1 MWNLLKWFSSPSKK
15 EEAAMKAAM
24 HHAREKR
31 EAAKM
36 AQSASHIG
44 ALPTGR
50 DETSRANFATLEN
63 TVDGAHESYAPP
75 VDSAYEQESAR
86 AGRDLFSAA
95 KTPRESGLRR
105 NAMAYW
111 RKNTNSER
119 PSDSHYYTDLTS
131 ASAYDWQN
139 PLADAAS
146 SNKKAVKGGS
156 MIGSDLSSL
165 SAFLTCNSKNYLAGM
180 YARKSQCEVQG
191 QEFDSLKSAK
201 NEVTSQDLASYPHYK
216 GEWQPEIAQTPV
228 TQSALTANL
237 FSAAADALNE
247 RRALDFAIPVEE
259 DTASAVTSVGESAV
273 DEYSDDFRTNH
284 AWTLS
289 AVSGSPTASEPEVQ
303 ALNEELT
310 ESLNSIESSPQCDLL
325 FEQSAAAAGAIFRG
339 AKPMQ
344 TLDVTLPAASLD
356 AMRVTDSI
364 NEIKREDEAG
374 DNFANTGNLEPSF
387 PFVAQSQ
394 AEQSITLDSL
404 PPQQFVD
411 IRIAAADSGE
421 TSPEILRALAYDVNP
436 DVRFAIAE
444 NHNVDQEILS
454 ILTADENPYVAHRA
468 RKTLQRIE
476 GGQVKQ
482 GNFVQ
487 TRSSNSMADRRK
499 SMS

>member
-1 MWNLLKWFSSPSKK
+1 
-15 EEAAMKAAM
+15 MKAAR

-36 AQSASHIG
+36 AQSASQMG
-44 ALPTGR
+44 AEPTGR
-50 DETSRANFATLEN
+50 DETPRINFIIVGN
-63 TVDGAHESYAPP
+63 TVDGAQESYDPSA
-75 VDSAYEQESAR
+75 DSAYEQESAP
-86 AGRDLFSAA
+86 ARDVFSAA

-119 PSDSHYYTDLTS
+119 PSDSHYYSDLTCPS
-131 ASAYDWQN
+131 GYDWQN
-139 PLADAAS
+139 PFLADAAS
-146 SNKKAVKGGS
+146 SNKKAVKRGS
-156 MIGSDLSSL
+156 MVGSDLSSL

-180 YARKSQCEVQG
+180 YARKSECEGQG

-201 NEVTSQDLASYPHYK
+201 NEGNSQDLTSYPHYQ
-216 GEWQPEIAQTPV
+216 GEWQPEIAQTPM
-228 TQSALTANL
+228 TQSALSASL

-247 RRALDFAIPVEE
+247 HMAIDFAIPVEE
-259 DTASAVTSVGESAV
+259 DTASAITYVGKPAV

-303 ALNEELT
+303 ALNEELS

-344 TLDVTLPAASLD
+344 SLDVTLPAASLD
-356 AMRVTDSI
+356 AMR
-364 NEIKREDEAG
+364 G
-374 DNFANTGNLEPSF
+374 PSF

-411 IRIAAADSGE
+411 VRIAAADNGE
-421 TSPEILRALAYDVNP
+421 TSSEILRALAYDVNP

-444 NHNVDQEILS
+444 NHNINLEILS

-487 TRSSNSMADRRK
+487 TRSSNSIADRRK